1 MSPAETA
8 AGSASGT
15 PLLRV
20 DSLEKHFGGLTA
32 LGGVS
37 LAVERGEFRAIIG
50 PNGAGKTTF
59 FNTLTGLHR
68 PDAGSVHLEGREI
81 TGRSPHALARLGI
94 GRTFQITSVFPE
106 LTARENVQVAL
117 LAHARRTW
125 SVLGVARRF
134 QIARGEQLLALVEL
148 AGTETRLA
156 GTLAHGDQK
165 RLELAIALAAE
176 PRLLLLDEPTAGMAA
191 QERLA
196 SIALVHRIAT
206 ELGLTVI
213 FTEHD
218 MAVVFAV
225 ATTITVLHL
234 GRVLA
239 EGAPEAV
246 RADPDVQKVYLGEAP
261 AGEGSGAPDSA

>member
-37 LAVERGEFRAIIG
+37 LEVERGEFRAIIG

-106 LTARENVQVAL
+106 LTALENVQVAL

-125 SVLGVARRF
+125 SVLAEAMTRFAIPRR
-134 QIARGEQLLALVEL
+134 R
-148 AGTETRLA
+148 
-156 GTLAHGDQK
+156 K
-165 RLELAIALAAE
+165 
-176 PRLLLLDEPTAGMAA
+176 PTATPT
-191 QERLA
+191 
-196 SIALVHRIAT
+196 SKT
-206 ELGLTVI
+206 WPC
-213 FTEHD
+213 
-218 MAVVFAV
+218 
-225 ATTITVLHL
+225 
-234 GRVLA
+234 RVST
-239 EGAPEAV
+239 V
-246 RADPDVQKVYLGEAP
+246 RAMWKRA
-261 AGEGSGAPDSA
+261 S